1 MKINLILLLTI
12 TIISCS
18 ISNSQIPKTDMEKLL
33 LIDGTIEEFDTLI
46 DQNIN
51 ALEQVHSDIPKSF
64 WKKYKDE
71 IVRENL
77 ESLKKIMIPIYR
89 KTYTSD
95 EIKELITFYESP
107 IGKTFLSKNN
117 EIFWEYYGE
126 ALDNWSNQLEK
137 DIQARITAD
146 GLSEKHKKTLEILN
160 QEITFDKSEFNGG
173 YIIDFDDIS
182 EKINPSRIIKIKNN
196 SQQEIT
202 FLEEDLENSFYKF
215 KWNKKPI
222 KAGETKEIEFELKT
236 ICIEGDNYFRPN
248 IKTTNGETLFLVVKW
263 ICNKKQSKFIEVNN
277 RQRFVGTIG
286 EYSEP
291 IIFKIKNT
299 GKINIVI
306 KDVKMDKSF
315 AYLHYDENEIGI
327 GEEAEI
333 KIIYSQKLM
342 KKSGETNFSLKL
354 EASVIKC
361 SQNAEHIHS
370 GRQTS
375 FANFEIIH

>member
-1 MKINLILLLTI
+1 MKINLIALLII
-12 TIISCS
+12 TIFSCS
-18 ISNSQIPKTDMEKLL
+18 ISNNQTPKTDIERLL
-33 LIDGTIEEFDTLI
+33 LLDGTIEEFDTLI

-51 ALEQVHSDIPKSF
+51 ALKQVHSDIPKSF
-64 WKKYKDE
+64 WKKYKNE
-71 IVRENL
+71 IVKENL

-89 KTYTSD
+89 KAYTSD

-117 EIFWEYYGE
+117 EAFWKYYGE
-126 ALDNWSNQLEK
+126 ALNDWSNQLEK
-137 DIQARITAD
+137 DIQARINAD
-146 GLSEKHKKTLEILN
+146 GLTEKHKETLEILN
-160 QEITFDKSEFNGG
+160 QEITFNKSEFNGG

-182 EKINPSRIIKIKNN
+182 EKINPSRGIKIRNN
-196 SQQEIT
+196 SQQEIA

-215 KWNKKPI
+215 KWDKEPI

-236 ICIEGDNYFRPN
+236 ICIEGDNYFRPS

-263 ICNKKQSKFIEVNN
+263 ICNKKQSKFIEINN
-277 RQRFVGTIG
+277 RQRFVGTIR

-299 GKINIVI
+299 GKISIVI
-306 KDVKMDKSF
+306 KDVKMNKPF

-327 GEEAEI
+327 GQEAEI
-333 KIIYSQKLM
+333 KVIYSQKLM
-342 KKSGETNFSLKL
+342 KNSGETNFSLKL
-354 EASVIKC
+354 KASVIKC
-361 SQNAEHIHS
+361 SQNVEHVHFR
-370 GRQTS
+370 RQTS